1 MAEQIWGIH
10 NDTLTNE
17 LLDQGFVSI
26 GWDEIGDIA
35 QIRRGRDGL
44 KSKLAS
50 LEPDAKSRSIAGQAG
65 VLYRFARVISVG
77 DIVVAPYKP
86 DSTINIGVI
95 ESDYYYEAE
104 APTHRHRRR
113 VRWVKTGLP
122 RAVFSQSALYEL
134 GSALTLFKVNRHVS
148 EVLAVMH
155 ADTDDADAIAFTVET
170 LPNATTMVDD
180 IDNPEPEQPRAS
192 QIERHTRDFVLE
204 VLSGR
209 IKPQQFEELCAD
221 LLRVIGYQAR
231 VTQYSQDGGIDVIA
245 HKDPLGIEPPLI
257 KAQCKQRF
265 STVGSPEVNQLVGT
279 QGPGELCL
287 FFTLGGYSKD
297 ALAIERQR
305 TGIRL
310 LSGEDIV
317 SLVVD
322 NYDRL
327 PERWRRTIPLTAV
340 LVVSDGAE

>member
-10 NDTLTNE
+10 NDTLTHE
-17 LLDQGFVSI
+17 LVDRGFISI
-26 GWDEIGDIA
+26 GWDGLGDLT
-35 QIRRGRDGL
+35 QILRGREGL
-44 KSKLAS
+44 KKALTT
-50 LEPDAKSRSIAGQAG
+50 LEPEAKVQSIAGQTG
-65 VLYRFARVISVG
+65 VLFRFAHEIRVG

-86 DSTINIGVI
+86 DSTINIGIVD
-95 ESDYYYEAE
+95 SDYYFDAD
-104 APTHRHRRR
+104 APTHRHRHR
-113 VRWVKTGLP
+113 VQWVKTGLP

-148 EVLAVMH
+148 EVMTAMRLK
-155 ADTDDADAIAFTVET
+155 TNDADAIADAVDT
-170 LPNATTMVDD
+170 LPREPSVDAS
-180 IDNPEPEQPRAS
+180 IDDPDPEQPRAS
-192 QIERHTRDFVLE
+192 QIERHTRDFVLD
-204 VLSGR
+204 VLSSR
-209 IKPQQFEELCAD
+209 IKPQQFEELCAV
-221 LLRVIGYQAR
+221 LLRAIGYEAR

-297 ALAIERQR
+297 AQAIERQR

-310 LSGEDIV
+310 LTGEDIV
-317 SLVVD
+317 SLVID
-322 NYDRL
+322 HYDQL
-327 PERWRRTIPLTAV
+327 PEYWRRIIPLTPV